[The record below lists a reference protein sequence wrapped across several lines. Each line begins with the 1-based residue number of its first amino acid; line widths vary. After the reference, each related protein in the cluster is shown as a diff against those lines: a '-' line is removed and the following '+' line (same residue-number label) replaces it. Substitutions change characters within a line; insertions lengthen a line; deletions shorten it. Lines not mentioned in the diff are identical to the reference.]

1 MNFRTQLPARLISG
15 KAQLEWG
22 FYSNTNLDCI
32 AHNSSSFSNKSKSIW
47 SRKIGLSLEHKA
59 QFPNP
64 DHFARPN
71 MRRPRE
77 ATRFKDKY
85 KRTVRL
91 TSHAV

>member
-1 MNFRTQLPARLISG
+1 M
-15 KAQLEWG
+15 EWG